1 MNNKMNYK
9 SGFVTIIG
17 NPNVGKSTL
26 FNNLLNYDL
35 SIVTS
40 KSQTTRNNIKGII
53 TTDDY
58 QIVLSDTPGHVESS
72 YLLHNKM
79 NKRIY
84 SSLEASD
91 LIIYVT
97 DIFEKEIN
105 LGLIDAVNKLA
116 IPIYFL
122 VNKKDQLKGKEYQL
136 FVESSNF
143 IDYEI
148 VSFNDKKDCD
158 SLLKK
163 IIKYLPN
170 HNPYYPKD
178 DLTDKS
184 EKFLVSETIR
194 REIFELYQKEIPYS
208 SHIEIESFK
217 NEEQLLKIYCYIY
230 VESES
235 QKMIILGKNGSKIKI
250 IGTNSRMNIEKMY
263 DKKVFLDLTVKVLKW
278 RNNDKFLKNRY

>member
-105 LGLIDAVNKLA
+105 NGLIDAVNKLV

-122 VNKKDQLKGKEYQL
+122 VNKKDQLKGKDYES
-136 FVESSNF
+136 VIESSNYT
-143 IDYEI
+143 DYEI

-170 HNPYYPKD
+170 HNPYYSKD

>member
-105 LGLIDAVNKLA
+105 NGLIDAVNKLV

-122 VNKKDQLKGKEYQL
+122 VNKKDQLKGKDY
-136 FVESSNF
+136 ESVIELSNF
-143 IDYEI
+143 NDYEI

-208 SHIEIESFK
+208 SHIEIVSFK

-250 IGTNSRMNIEKMY
+250 VGVNSRINIEKMY
-263 DKKVFLDLTVKVLKW
+263 DKKVFLELTVKVLKW
-278 RNNDKFLKNRY
+278 RNNDKFLKNKY

>member
-105 LGLIDAVNKLA
+105 NGLIDAVNKLA

-122 VNKKDQLKGKEYQL
+122 VNKKDQLKGKDYES
-136 FVESSNF
+136 VIESSNF
-143 IDYEI
+143 TDYEI

-170 HNPYYPKD
+170 HNPYYSKD

>member
-105 LGLIDAVNKLA
+105 HGLIDAVNKLA

-122 VNKKDQLKGKEYQL
+122 VNKKDQLKGKDYES
-136 FVESSNF
+136 VIESSNF
-143 IDYEI
+143 NDYEI

-208 SHIEIESFK
+208 SHIEIESFI

-250 IGTNSRMNIEKMY
+250 VGVNSRINIEKMY
-263 DKKVFLDLTVKVLKW
+263 DKKVFLELTVKVLKW

>member
-91 LIIYVT
+91 LIIYVIT
-97 DIFEKEIN
+97 KYI
-105 LGLIDAVNKLA
+105 LIMS
-116 IPIYFL
+116 FL
-122 VNKKDQLKGKEYQL
+122 V
-136 FVESSNF
+136 
-143 IDYEI
+143 
-148 VSFNDKKDCD
+148 
-158 SLLKK
+158 LLT
-163 IIKYLPN
+163 YTL
-170 HNPYYPKD
+170 H
-178 DLTDKS
+178 
-184 EKFLVSETIR
+184 FTI
-194 REIFELYQKEIPYS
+194 
-208 SHIEIESFK
+208 HM
-217 NEEQLLKIYCYIY
+217 EEVTTNNIA
-230 VESES
+230 
-235 QKMIILGKNGSKIKI
+235 KMII
-250 IGTNSRMNIEKMY
+250 
-263 DKKVFLDLTVKVLKW
+263 
-278 RNNDKFLKNRY
+278 

>member
-105 LGLIDAVNKLA
+105 NGLIDAVNKLN

-122 VNKKDQLKGKEYQL
+122 VNKKDQLKGKDYES
-136 FVESSNF
+136 VIESSNF
-143 IDYEI
+143 TDYEI

-170 HNPYYPKD
+170 HNPYYSKD

-250 IGTNSRMNIEKMY
+250 IGTNSRMNIEKVY

>member
-105 LGLIDAVNKLA
+105 NGLIDAVNKLV

-122 VNKKDQLKGKEYQL
+122 VNKKDQLKGKDY
-136 FVESSNF
+136 ESVIELSNF
-143 IDYEI
+143 NDYEI

-208 SHIEIESFK
+208 SHIEIVSFK

-250 IGTNSRMNIEKMY
+250 VGVNSRINIEKMY
-263 DKKVFLDLTVKVLKW
+263 DKKVFLELTVKVLKW

>member
-26 FNNLLNYDL
+26 FNNLLDYDL

-40 KSQTTRNNIKGII
+40 KSQTTRNSIKGII

-105 LGLIDAVNKLA
+105 IGLIDAVNKLN

-122 VNKKDQLKGKEYQL
+122 VNKKDQLKSEEYKS
-136 FVESSNF
+136 VIESSDF
-143 IDYEI
+143 TDYKL
-148 VSFNDKKDCD
+148 VSFNDKNDCD

-163 IIKYLPN
+163 IIKFLPN
-170 HNPYYPKD
+170 HSPYFPKD

-184 EKFLVSETIR
+184 EKFLVAEIIR
-194 REIFELYQKEIPYS
+194 KEIFELYQKEIPYS
-208 SHIEIESFK
+208 SHIEVESFK
-217 NEEQLLKIYCYIY
+217 NEENLLSIYCYIY

-250 IGTNSRMNIEKMY
+250 VGINSRMNIEKIY
-263 DKKVFLDLTVKVLKW
+263 DKKVFLDLTVKVMKW
-278 RNNDKFLKNRY
+278 RNNDRFLKNKY

>member
-58 QIVLSDTPGHVESS
+58 QIVLSDTPGYVESS

-105 LGLIDAVNKLA
+105 NGLIDAVNKLV

-122 VNKKDQLKGKEYQL
+122 VNKKDQLKDKDYQS
-136 FVESSNF
+136 VIESSNF
-143 IDYEI
+143 NDYEI

-158 SLLKK
+158 LLLKK

-170 HNPYYPKD
+170 HKPYYPKD

-208 SHIEIESFK
+208 SHLEVESFK
-217 NEEQLLKIYCYIY
+217 NEENLLSIYCYIY

-235 QKMIILGKNGSKIKI
+235 QKMIVLGKNGSKIKI
-250 IGTNSRMNIEKMY
+250 VGMNSRINIEKIY

-278 RNNDKFLKNRY
+278 RNNDRFLKNKY

>member
-105 LGLIDAVNKLA
+105 NGLIDAVSKLA

-122 VNKKDQLKGKEYQL
+122 VNKKDQLKGKDY
-136 FVESSNF
+136 ESVIELSNF
-143 IDYEI
+143 NDYEI

-158 SLLKK
+158 LLLKK

-194 REIFELYQKEIPYS
+194 REIFKLYQKEIPYS

-278 RNNDKFLKNRY
+278 RNNDKFLKNKY